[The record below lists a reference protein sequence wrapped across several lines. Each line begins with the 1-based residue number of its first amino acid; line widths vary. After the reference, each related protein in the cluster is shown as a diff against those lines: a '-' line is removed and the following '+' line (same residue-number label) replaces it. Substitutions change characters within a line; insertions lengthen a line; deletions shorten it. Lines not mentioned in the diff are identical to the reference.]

1 MTGRSRRSQRGDTNL
16 SDVITQQITG
26 HSTME
31 MTEYYSH
38 ITGYDLDKVLE
49 VIGEIL

>member
-1 MTGRSRRSQRGDTNL
+1 MRESGLPDA
-16 SDVITQQITG
+16 ITQQITG

-31 MTEYYSH
+31 MTEHYSH
-38 ITGYDLDKVLE
+38 ITGHDLDKVLE